1 MTDTAT
7 HPRVTHTLA
16 SLGHTDADDDDDD
29 NFRGVKMMMMLVSVS
44 GSLDALVT

>member
-1 MTDTAT
+1 MGRTFMTDTAT

-29 NFRGVKMMMMLVSVS
+29 NSGGEDGDDVGVSFR
-44 GSLDALVT
+44 VT